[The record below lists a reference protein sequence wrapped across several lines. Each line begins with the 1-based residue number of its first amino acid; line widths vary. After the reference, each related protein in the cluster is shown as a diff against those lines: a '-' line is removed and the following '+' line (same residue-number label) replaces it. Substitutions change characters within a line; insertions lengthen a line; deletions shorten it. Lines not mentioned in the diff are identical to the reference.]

1 MRTLTSEDYYFL
13 EKGEHERLHEVLGA
27 HIQYH
32 NDRPCGTTFRVWAP
46 NAKSVQVIGVFNN
59 WEEGNYMH
67 RLQSGLWEL
76 YIPHVED
83 YYEYKYLVEHHDGNK
98 VAKAD
103 PFAFWSEVRPH
114 TASRVYN
121 LEGYD
126 WQDQAWTTERGQKNF
141 QQEPML
147 VYELHLGSWKTKGEE
162 IYYSYSE
169 IVDELIEYVK
179 AHGFTHV
186 ELLPIME
193 HPLDASWGYQLTGYF
208 STTSRYGEPKDLMY
222 FVDRC
227 HQAGIGVIL
236 DWVPVHFCKDSHG
249 LYMFDGTPQFEYDQE
264 HDRENYQWGTAN
276 FNLHKPEV
284 RSFLLSNIRY
294 WLEKFHFDGIRV
306 DAVSYLIYWHGNES
320 GAVNTGAIDFMKRV
334 NYMVHEHF
342 QGVLMIAE
350 DSSSYGKVTTPIDK
364 GGLGFDLK
372 WNLGWMNDSLKYMG
386 RKAIHRQYHTG
397 EITFSMFY
405 NYSEQFVLPLSHDE
419 VVHGKRTIVEKMSGN
434 YEEQFRQARAY
445 YAWMYA
451 HPGKKLSFM
460 GNEFGHL
467 REWHEYRELDWLLL
481 KYPTHIG
488 FQNFFKN
495 LGSYYRETPAFWQ
508 WDYHFRGFEWLMIRG
523 EQSVFGFQR
532 RTTKP
537 EEHRVVLT
545 NFSDQEFNGPMGVPN
560 VKGYTEV
567 FHSYR
572 EMENGVLQLPKTYTV
587 RPEACDNYRQ
597 RIEVTIP
604 PYTTIYLQ
612 PQL

>member
-1 MRTLTSEDYYFL
+1 MRALTSEDYYYL
-13 EKGEHERLHEVLGA
+13 EKGEHERLHEILGA

-32 NDRPCGTTFRVWAP
+32 NDCPCGTTFRVWAP
-46 NAKSVQVIGVFNN
+46 NAKSVQIIGVFNN
-59 WEEGNYMH
+59 WHEGQYMH

-76 YIPHVED
+76 YVPKVED
-83 YYEYKYLVEHHDGNK
+83 YYEYKYLVEQQNGKK

-103 PFAFWSEVRPH
+103 PFAFWSEVRPQ

-121 LEGYD
+121 LDGYTWED
-126 WQDQAWTTERGQKNF
+126 SHWLEQRKEKNY

-147 VYELHLGSWKTKGEE
+147 VYELHLGSWRTKGDEL
-162 IYYSYSE
+162 YYNYTE

-179 AHGFTHV
+179 EHGFTHI

-193 HPLDASWGYQLTGYF
+193 HPLDASWGYQVTGYF

-236 DWVPVHFCKDSHG
+236 DWVPVHFCKDEHG

-276 FNLHKPEV
+276 FNLHKAEV
-284 RSFLLSNIRY
+284 QSFLLSNVHY
-294 WLEKFHFDGIRV
+294 WLDKFHFDGIRV
-306 DAVSYLIYWHGNES
+306 DAVSYLIYWHGNDQ
-320 GAVNTGAIDFMKRV
+320 GAVNDGAVNFIKRL
-334 NYMVHEHF
+334 NYMVHERF
-342 QGVLMIAE
+342 KGALMIAE
-350 DSSSYGKVTTPIDK
+350 DSSSYGKVTTPIDQ

-386 RKAIHRQYHTG
+386 RKAPDRKYHTG
-397 EITFSMFY
+397 EFTFSMFY
-405 NYSEQFVLPLSHDE
+405 NYSEKFVLPLSHDE

-434 YEEQFRQARAY
+434 YEEQFKQARAY

-488 FQNFFKN
+488 FHNFFKN
-495 LGSYYRETPAFWQ
+495 LGSFYHQTPAFWQ

-523 EQSVFGFQR
+523 ESNVFAFQR
-532 RTTKP
+532 KTTRF
-537 EEHRVVLT
+537 EEHRIVVM
-545 NFSDQEFNGPMGVPN
+545 NFSNQEFTGPMGVPKG
-560 VKGYTEV
+560 KGYIEV

-572 EMENGVLQLPKTYTV
+572 EMENGILATPKTYAV
-587 RPEACDNYRQ
+587 VNDPCDNYRQ

-604 PYTTIYLQ
+604 AYTTVYLQ
-612 PQL
+612 PQI